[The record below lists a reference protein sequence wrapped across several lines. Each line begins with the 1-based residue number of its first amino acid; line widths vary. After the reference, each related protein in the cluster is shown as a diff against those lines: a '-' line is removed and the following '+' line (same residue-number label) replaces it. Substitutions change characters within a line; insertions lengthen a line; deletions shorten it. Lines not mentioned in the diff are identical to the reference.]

1 MVIMCNIIIQI
12 FLIRKKGGIV
22 GENNYINALSII
34 VVAGAL

>member
-22 GENNYINALSII
+22 EEKKII
-34 VVAGAL
+34 FMYSQL